1 MDKMVRNLMIGLLA
15 LVILTPLGL
24 LATGTAYGEW
34 GSDEIKE
41 RLGFVPQG
49 VEKLSSIW
57 SAPLPDYSVP
67 GIDPNIGYIIAAV
80 LGVVICGGV
89 LYFVGK
95 TFIKDSA

>member
-1 MDKMVRNLMIGLLA
+1 MDKLVRNLMIGLVA

-41 RLGFVPQG
+41 KLGFVPLG
-49 VEKLSSIW
+49 VEKLSGIW
-57 SAPLPDYSVP
+57 NAPLPDYSVS
-67 GIDPNIGYIIAAV
+67 GLDSNIGYIIAAV

-89 LYFVGK
+89 LYFAGK
-95 TFIKDSA
+95 AFIKD